1 MTQPPAASRDYMAFT
16 ARGGD
21 MGRRIA
27 AYDWASS
34 PLGPVEDWPAVLRH
48 TLAVIL
54 PAQAEIVLF
63 WGAEQVAL
71 YNDAYAPTIGNKHP
85 HALGRPACETW
96 TELWDDLEPLL
107 THVRTT
113 GETYAAKD
121 RPFYI
126 ERAGYGEQVYF
137 DISYSPV
144 ALDDGS
150 VGGVLC
156 IVSETTG
163 RVRAAREVSEDR
175 ARLHQMFDQA
185 PGFVAVLRE
194 PGHVFELANA
204 AFRALVDGREMIGRT
219 VADALPEVVSQGLV
233 ARLDEVRATGVPFRG
248 EGVPVTV
255 MRADG
260 TAEER
265 RLDFV
270 YQPVTDAGGEV
281 TAIFVQG
288 IDLTEQHRALGALAL
303 SRDSLELATRMGEIG
318 TWEYDLRTGTFTGS
332 ERNWAMHGYPPGTVA
347 TTAQF
352 LAAIHAD
359 DRAAMSASFA
369 AAIDPAVRA
378 LHDVE
383 YRIFQ
388 PDGTMRWVAVTG
400 RGVFE
405 DDVCTRAIGTIT
417 DVTQRRTEA
426 DALRESE
433 QRFRALAD
441 EMEALVWITDET
453 GRFVFANA
461 GFQKILGVT
470 PEAMRRD
477 GWAPLLRDEDRA
489 LLAERMPLFY
499 RDPRPLRGDYR
510 LKTADGGTIWAHGV
524 SRPRYSG
531 DRFLG
536 YVGCAVDVT
545 ERHLA
550 GEALEERVA
559 ERTAELTRQI
569 AERERVEETL
579 HQMQRLEAVGQL
591 TSGVAHD
598 FNNLL
603 TVVLGNIEMI
613 AHAAAAGPLDAR
625 ALQRL
630 EHVRIAAERGAT
642 LTAQLLAFSRRQ
654 RLEAKTVDLNDT
666 VRALAPLMASTL
678 GRSIAIEQELADG
691 VWPALVDPTQIE
703 LILLNLAINARDAMV
718 GGGRLTLSTANVSLD
733 VPQRPEEPVAG
744 DYIRVAVTDTGTGMT
759 DEVLARAFEPFFTT
773 KEVGKGSGLGLAQ
786 VFGFA
791 KQSGG
796 GVRIDTVAGE
806 GTTVSVYL
814 PRARDVA
821 AAAAVAAIPAASAA
835 PIAGRCILVVDDE
848 DNVRQVTADTL
859 RAAGC
864 RVVEAVDGDTGLRAL
879 AHTRGIEAVVADVA
893 MPGMNGVEFARR
905 ARRRHPDLP
914 VLFVTGYADLAAIAE
929 VPEEQIIR
937 KPYTRD
943 ALLSRVRQMLDRP
956 AAVEEEERPARAG

>member
-1 MTQPPAASRDYMAFT
+1 MAALVCAAMTQPPAAPRDPLAFT
-16 ARGGD
+16 VRGGD

-27 AYDWASS
+27 AHDWAAT

-48 TLAVIL
+48 TLAVML

-63 WGAEQVAL
+63 WGPQQVAL

-85 HALGRPACETW
+85 AALGRPACETW
-96 TELWDDLEPLL
+96 AELWDDLEPLL

-163 RVRAAREVSEDR
+163 RVRAARELSEDR

-204 AFRALVDGREMIGRT
+204 AYRMLVDGREVIGRR
-219 VADALPEVVSQGLV
+219 VDDALPEVVSQGLLGL
-233 ARLDEVRATGVPFRG
+233 LDEVQATGAAFRG
-248 EGVPVTV
+248 VDMPVTV
-255 MRADG
+255 LRADG
-260 TAEER
+260 TPEER

-270 YQPVTDAGGEV
+270 YQPVTDAQGQV

-288 IDLTEQHRALGALAL
+288 IDLTEQHRALAALAL

-332 ERNWAMHGYPPGTVA
+332 ERNWAMHGYPPDTVA
-347 TTAQF
+347 TRAQF
-352 LAAIHAD
+352 LAAIHPD
-359 DRAAMSASFA
+359 DRAAMAASFA

-400 RGVFE
+400 RGVF
-405 DDVCTRAIGTIT
+405 DGDVCTRAIGTIT
-417 DVTQRRTEA
+417 DVTARRTEA

-441 EMEALVWITDET
+441 EMEALVWMTDET

-461 GFQKILGVT
+461 GFQKILGVA
-470 PEAMRRD
+470 PETMLRH
-477 GWAPLLRDEDRA
+477 GWAPLLREEHRA
-489 LLAERMPLFY
+489 MLAERMPLYY
-499 RDPRPLRGDYR
+499 REPRPLRGDYP
-510 LKTADGGTIWAHGV
+510 LTTADGGTIWAHGV
-524 SRPRYSG
+524 SQPRYSG

-613 AHAAAAGPLDAR
+613 AHAAANGPLDAR

-691 VWPALVDPTQIE
+691 IWPALVDPTQIE
-703 LILLNLAINARDAMV
+703 LILLNLAINARDAMA
-718 GGGRLTLSTANVSLD
+718 GCGRLTLSTANVSLD
-733 VPQRPEEPVAG
+733 APQRPEEPVAG
-744 DYIRVAVTDTGTGMT
+744 DYIRVAVSDTGTGMT

-796 GVRIDTVAGE
+796 GVRIDTAPGE

-814 PRARDVA
+814 PRARDAA
-821 AAAAVAAIPAASAA
+821 AAAAVPAAPATTAA

-848 DNVRQVTADTL
+848 DNVRQVTADAL

-914 VLFVTGYADLAAIAE
+914 VLFVTGYADMAAIAD

-937 KPYTRD
+937 KPYARD
-943 ALLSRVRQMLDRP
+943 ALLARVRQMLDRP
-956 AAVEEEERPARAG
+956 AAAGG